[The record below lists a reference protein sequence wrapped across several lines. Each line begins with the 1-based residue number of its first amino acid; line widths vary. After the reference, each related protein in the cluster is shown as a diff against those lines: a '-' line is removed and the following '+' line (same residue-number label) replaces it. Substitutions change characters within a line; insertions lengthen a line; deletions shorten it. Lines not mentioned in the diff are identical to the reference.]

1 MKIETI
7 FGLFLMLAA
16 PAAAA
21 AKDPPPKGEPFLAA
35 DVPFDRQRP
44 ELGTGKVYLD
54 LGAPFDKVK
63 PVVLV
68 IADAQQFYVRR
79 GSVAKI
85 QQEIFGPDFNVAGI
99 YGRGTGEE
107 FLAAAAG
114 VSGAT
119 DWQKAW
125 GIFESSEWVEDI
137 EALRC
142 ELVGPDGKVSLYG
155 QSGGAFLVH
164 QYLAVHGKNVER
176 AITPSALNP
185 ILAGELGLKPDRF
198 WQEIGAEDCQL
209 LAAALARFPADRAR
223 LVMTLQRQNFFVPA
237 DELAAA
243 RSGLIRALARGDEKA
258 FEKARSDYQVDQV
271 AEFFDSPAGIPIRVR
286 LFEFVA
292 PAGWLDRLDPGVVY
306 PDLEN
311 QRNFAAPLLELW
323 REGKIAGPTW
333 NQRALHSLETE
344 VMVLAGV
351 RDHTVDYRSSIA
363 LSSLYPHG
371 QLLLFDD
378 DHQFHALAKDGTL
391 HPLIRAFL
399 AGGAASP
406 GFTGALAATLPRSW
420 RE

>member
-1 MKIETI
+1 MKIGSI
-7 FGLFLMLAA
+7 KGIVLLLAT
-16 PAAAA
+16 AAAA
-21 AKDPPPKGEPFLAA
+21 AAQNEPPSAIE
-35 DVPFDRQRP
+35 VPLDRQRP
-44 ELGTGKVYLD
+44 ELGKGEVYLE
-54 LGAPFDKVK
+54 LGAPFDPAK

-79 GSVAKI
+79 GAVAKI
-85 QQEIFGPDFNVAGI
+85 QNEIFGPGFNVAGV

-114 VSGAT
+114 PTGAT

-137 EALRC
+137 EALRRA
-142 ELVGPDGKVSLYG
+142 LVGPEGKVSLYG

-164 QYLAVHGKNVER
+164 QYLAAHGKNVER

-185 ILAGELGLKPDRF
+185 ILVGELGLVPDRF
-198 WQEIGAEDCQL
+198 WQEIGPELHAPL
-209 LAAALARFPADRAR
+209 VAALARFPNDRAR

-237 DELAAA
+237 AALAGA
-243 RSGLIRALARGDEKA
+243 RSELIRALARGDAKV
-258 FEKARSDYQVDQV
+258 FEKARKDYQVDQV
-271 AEFFDSPAGIPIRVR
+271 AEFFESPAGIPIRVR

-292 PAGWLDRLDPGVVY
+292 PAGWLERLDPSVVY

-311 QRNFAAPLLELW
+311 QRNFALPLLELW
-323 REGKIAGPTW
+323 RQGMIAGPNW
-333 NQRALHSLETE
+333 NKRALHSLEAE

-351 RDHTVDYRSSIA
+351 HDHTVDYRSSIA

-371 QLLLFDD
+371 KLLLFDD
-378 DHQFHALAKDGTL
+378 DHQFHALAKDGTY

-399 AGGAASP
+399 VGGSASQAFAA
-406 GFTGALAATLPRSW
+406 ALSAADPRRW
-420 RE
+420 RD